1 MALKIRSR
9 VIFFDKSHVCAIAR
23 DAPPV
28 VFFSSCFED
37 VSQDFVQG
45 RLLGCPI
52 ENQTYLKRRSAS
64 YVGKTAKIFL
74 EAESEDTT

>member
-1 MALKIRSR
+1 MIYLTNLMSAQLQGAHRMS
-9 VIFFDKSHVCAIAR
+9 F
-23 DAPPV
+23 
-28 VFFSSCFED
+28 FFSSCFED